1 MQCIY
6 CNNILSSCIT
16 LKFHQ
21 KNTLYCIRI
30 QQEKNLEKK
39 IDHSIYI
46 LENKPALNN
55 KITYFDF
62 LKVSDY
68 LIVLVSIILFN
79 YFKEK

>member
-30 QQEKNLEKK
+30 QQEKKL
-39 IDHSIYI
+39 DHSIYI
-46 LENKPALNN
+46 LENKPILNN

-62 LKVSDY
+62 IKVSDY
-68 LIVLVSIILFN
+68 LIVLLSIILFN
-79 YFKEK
+79 YFSLK